1 MYYTNVEMKKKS
13 HSVWIHTKHQVTM
26 PTHPKD
32 QQHSVAPRLGP
43 FKKQCPRVGEKEGI
57 VKEVKKKVSGNRKK
71 RKRK

>member
-43 FKKQCPRVGEKEGI
+43 FKNSVQEWERRRE
-57 VKEVKKKVSGNRKK
+57 
-71 RKRK
+71 